1 MSTPK
6 ATSNKT
12 NSKASALRSVLTTL
26 GMVLLTLVAV
36 AVFATGSPLSDT
48 APQLSARAMD
58 GQPVQLAALRGKPVV
73 LYFWATWCTA
83 CKLTSPTVD
92 GFASRNPEVPVL
104 AVAADDMATVRDYMV
119 GQERSFTVVADG
131 QSIIGGLGIRAFP
144 TTAILDAAGRVVW
157 TRQGVLLPGE
167 LDLRMP

>member
-6 ATSNKT
+6 ATSN
-12 NSKASALRSVLTTL
+12 SAKALSALRSVATTVA
-26 GMVLLTLVAV
+26 MVVTVLAAV

-48 APQLSARAMD
+48 APQLDARAMD
-58 GQPVQLAALRGKPVV
+58 GRPVRLADFSGKPVV

-104 AVAADDMATVRDYMV
+104 AVAADDLATVRAYLA
-119 GQERSFTVVADG
+119 GEERAFTVVADG
-131 QSIIGGLGIRAFP
+131 EAIIQRLGIRAFP
-144 TTAILDAAGRVVW
+144 TTAIVDGAGKVIW